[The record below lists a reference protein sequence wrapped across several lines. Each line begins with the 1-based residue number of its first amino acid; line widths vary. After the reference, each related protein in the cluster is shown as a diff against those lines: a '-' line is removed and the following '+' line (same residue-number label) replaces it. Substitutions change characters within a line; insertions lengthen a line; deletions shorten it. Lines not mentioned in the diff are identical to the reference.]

1 MTWVGNLSRL
11 EGSTYGYNCTRVGG
25 SGPERQ
31 RSKVFTVD
39 DIDASIIELL
49 RRDLPSLVAIYR
61 FGSSITAYERPGSDV
76 DLAIL
81 PSCPLDTVRVW
92 ELAQVVAQ
100 ALDKDVDLV
109 DLLRA
114 STVMRAQIISTG
126 KRLYCSNR
134 SECESFEDYA
144 YSAYARLNE
153 ERKGILQDIKQRGT
167 VYGG

>member
-1 MTWVGNLSRL
+1 M
-11 EGSTYGYNCTRVGG
+11 
-25 SGPERQ
+25 
-31 RSKVFTVD
+31 D
-39 DIDASIIELL
+39 DIDAKIIELL
-49 RRDLPSLVAIYR
+49 RRDLSDLVAIYR
-61 FGSSITAYERPGSDV
+61 FGSSITSHERPDSDI

-100 ALDKDVDLV
+100 ALSKDVDLV
-109 DLLRA
+109 DLLSA

-134 SECESFEDYA
+134 AECESFEDYT

-167 VYGG
+167 VYG